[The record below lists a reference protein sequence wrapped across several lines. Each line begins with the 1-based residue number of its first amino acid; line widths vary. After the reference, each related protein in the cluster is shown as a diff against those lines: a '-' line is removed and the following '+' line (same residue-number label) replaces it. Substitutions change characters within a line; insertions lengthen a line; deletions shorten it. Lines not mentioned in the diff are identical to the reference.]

1 MIGRI
6 RGTLLEKQAPELL
19 VDVNG
24 VGYEIQAP
32 MTTIYKVPA
41 IGGQVELYTHLIV
54 REDAHLLYGFASL
67 QERALFRALIKVNG
81 VGPKLAL
88 TILSG
93 MDVEAFV
100 RCVRDNDAA
109 GLVRLP
115 GVGKKTAERLLVEMR
130 DRLRD
135 WHVDGLAVSGGSAQ
149 LPARANDHL
158 LDAESALIALGYK
171 PQEAT
176 RMVAAVNKEPAT
188 TSEELIRMAL
198 KNAVKS

>member
-6 RGTLLEKQAPELL
+6 RGILLEKQAPELL
-19 VDVNG
+19 VDVVG

-32 MTTIYKVPA
+32 MTTFYQLPA
-41 IGGQVELYTHLIV
+41 LGENVVLHTHLIV
-54 REDAHLLYGFASL
+54 REDAHLLFGFASRE
-67 QERALFRALIKVNG
+67 ERSLFRALIKVNG

-88 TILSG
+88 AILSG

-100 RCVRDNDAA
+100 RCVRDGDTNA
-109 GLVRLP
+109 LVRLP

-135 WHVDGLAVSGGSAQ
+135 WHVDGVIVAEGSAQ
-149 LPARANDHL
+149 LPGRITDHL
-158 LDAESALIALGYK
+158 LEAESALIALGYK

-176 RMVAAVNKEPAT
+176 RMVAAVKIDGAS
-188 TSEELIRMAL
+188 SEDLIRAAL
-198 KNAVKS
+198 KSMVKS